1 MRHHK
6 LITNIIGLLIL
17 QAIALGQL
25 QFSGFA
31 DILLI
36 SPIDEQ
42 MNAKIQSGQF
52 ELGLSASIQP
62 GISFEG
68 AIAYNS
74 ETGTFEAGAGF
85 IELVFAGEQ
94 GHHSA
99 HGNYVNH
106 LGLSIGQFD
115 VPFGIDWQHIASPD
129 RQLITAPLTNEK
141 SINAWNDVGLN
152 FHADFGKTTLTSFLV
167 NGAEN
172 GYAIGGRAAYAPL
185 NGFEIGTSYLTQTS
199 STDLGSKPQVLGADI
214 QTVTGPLATRA
225 ELHYS
230 ENLLNGEFS
239 EIDSIDT
246 HRGFYLQADLDLSTI
261 LHVPFTLIGR
271 YDDWSTVNNLEEATR
286 TTLGLAYALSEGLQF
301 RAEYLNDIVNGEQEN
316 QQLAIQA
323 VVSF

>member
-1 MRHHK
+1 MRHHQ
-6 LITNIIGLLIL
+6 LYSNIIGLLIL
-17 QAIALGQL
+17 QTIALGQL

-36 SPIDEQ
+36 SPFDEQ
-42 MNAKIQSGQF
+42 MNAEIQSGQF

-94 GHHSA
+94 GVHSA

-141 SINAWNDVGLN
+141 SINAWNDIGLN
-152 FHADFGKTTLTSFLV
+152 FHADFGNTRLTSFLV

-172 GYAIGGRAAYAPL
+172 GYAIGGRAAYTPL
-185 NGFEIGTSYLTQTS
+185 DGFEIGTSYLTQTLS
-199 STDLGSKPQVLGADI
+199 NNSGSKPQVLGADI
-214 QTVTGPLATRA
+214 QTITGPLATRM
-225 ELHYS
+225 ELQYS
-230 ENLLNGEFS
+230 QDLLNGEFS

-246 HRGFYLQADLDLSTI
+246 HRGFYLQADLDLSAITNI
-261 LHVPFTLIGR
+261 PLVLIGR
-271 YDDWSTVNNLEEATR
+271 YDDWSTVNNLEDATR
-286 TTLGLAYALSEGLQF
+286 TTIGVAYTVSEGLQF
-301 RAEYLNDIVNGEQEN
+301 RAEYLYDIVNGEQEN
-316 QQLAIQA
+316 QQLAIQT